1 MFGQMTGKADVD
13 RRPKRKNKQQML
25 KRTDTLLKDAQG
37 IARIGFW
44 QLDGDT
50 LDFVCS
56 EGMLELF
63 ELDENGS
70 FDRYRYADRVH
81 PDDRPLLDSAFSE
94 AIKTASRLDVQH
106 RVTRR
111 DGSIR
116 HFRVMGRVD
125 RNDDGHWRIVG
136 TTQDIT
142 EMVCQEIALRESERR
157 LTATIEASPL
167 PLALNDQQGRVI
179 YLNAAFCRAFGYQ
192 LSEIPTFDHWW
203 PLAHPDPDCRLRIQ
217 DDWHS
222 RLIEATASG
231 APFRPMEIGIRAKD
245 GAYRTVVATAT
256 PVEPAADGLLLVA
269 FYDITDRKRLEEQL
283 LHHGRYLQSVIDAS
297 PTALAMFD
305 ADRRLVGV
313 NRRFYEIH
321 QIGPEDEF
329 SPGKD
334 KFDDLARYLHARGD
348 FPKLPA
354 DAFISQCI
362 EHIDR
367 RQHLR
372 FERTTFQNR
381 VMEFECIPLETGGTL
396 ISCMDITDRARK
408 LDDAQIAA
416 LHDPLTLLPNRR
428 ALENRYDG
436 MMTDQPARSTLA
448 ALLLIDLDR
457 FKAIN
462 DRFGH
467 IYGDLLLVEVA
478 DRLRAC
484 VANTK
489 LIFRLGGDEF
499 IVLISGSTTDKADAR
514 QTAERIAADICASL
528 SAPYRLQPAAEEG
541 IEYDECI
548 YECSASVGGWVLPP
562 TTVSLTIAI
571 KKADE
576 ALYRAKSLGRNAIV
590 IH

>member
-1 MFGQMTGKADVD
+1 
-13 RRPKRKNKQQML
+13 
-25 KRTDTLLKDAQG
+25 
-37 IARIGFW
+37 
-44 QLDGDT
+44 
-50 LDFVCS
+50 
-56 EGMLELF
+56 
-63 ELDENGS
+63 
-70 FDRYRYADRVH
+70 
-81 PDDRPLLDSAFSE
+81 
-94 AIKTASRLDVQH
+94 
-106 RVTRR
+106 
-111 DGSIR
+111 
-116 HFRVMGRVD
+116 MGRVD
-125 RNDDGHWRIVG
+125 RHDEGHWRIVG
-136 TTQDIT
+136 TTQDVT

-167 PLALNDQQGRVI
+167 PLVLNDQQGRVI

-217 DDWHS
+217 DEWRS

-231 APFRPMEIGIRAKD
+231 TAFRPMEISIRAKD
-245 GAYRTVVATAT
+245 GSYRTVVATAT
-256 PVEPAADGLLLVA
+256 PVEPTTDGLLLVA
-269 FYDITDRKRLEEQL
+269 LYDITDRKRLEEQL

-305 ADRRLVGV
+305 ADRRLIGV
-313 NRRFYEIH
+313 NQRFYEIH
-321 QIGPEDEF
+321 QIGREDEF
-329 SPGKD
+329 TPGKD

-348 FPKLPA
+348 FPKHSVE
-354 DAFISQCI
+354 AFVTLCI
-362 EHIDR
+362 EHINR

-372 FERTTFQNR
+372 FERKTFQNR
-381 VMEFECIPLETGGTL
+381 VMEFECIPLEAGGTL

-428 ALENRYDG
+428 ALESRYDG

-462 DRFGH
+462 DKFGH
-467 IYGDLLLVEVA
+467 IYGDLLLIEVA

-484 VANTK
+484 VGNTK
-489 LIFRLGGDEF
+489 LVFRLGGDEF
-499 IVLISGSTTDKADAR
+499 IVLISGSTTDNADAR
-514 QTAERIAADICASL
+514 EAAERIANDICASL
-528 SAPYRLQPAAEEG
+528 SRPYRLQPAAEEG
-541 IEYDECI
+541 TEYEECT

-576 ALYRAKSLGRNAIV
+576 ALYRAKSLGRNAIL